1 MTPPPGWYRDPHA
14 PHLERWWDGTAWT
27 DHRRTPAAAAPQ
39 VPQAQTPAA
48 GGGGPAGTGG
58 TGASDGPGGP
68 SGSGAFGGASTPAGP
83 GGPVLVGGYGAPGS
97 PSAPGGPGGSGG
109 FGAPGAPRAPGGPG
123 GPGGPAALSGFG
135 GPGGPGAYRSPAGSG
150 APGGAGAP
158 GGTGGTGGSNSARA
172 VALTAAGAV
181 LVAAVVAGALLLTG
195 GEDDPRAGT
204 VATSTVSAPETRPTP
219 PTPSPATTEPG
230 PEDEGVV
237 EDELN
242 GVTFPLLDGWVRP
255 QHVVEKDAV
264 MTTDGTHDCPGEGS
278 LCRGGLVLSR
288 TVTATDE
295 SSPRALAESDISDA
309 AEAAFDEDT
318 LGNRP
323 YGGMKSHQVVKA
335 GPVAVAGRAGYLVR
349 WQVTTGE
356 GPGGYVQSLVF
367 PSSVGTESPVLV
379 RFVFEAGPDGPP
391 LADMDRITKG
401 IRSVADQASG
411 GGVGSSIGPDD

>member
-1 MTPPPGWYRDPHA
+1 MTPPPGWYPDPHA

-27 DHRRTPAAAAPQ
+27 EHRRTPASGSA
-39 VPQAQTPAA
+39 PAA
-48 GGGGPAGTGG
+48 GAG
-58 TGASDGPGGP
+58 A
-68 SGSGAFGGASTPAGP
+68 
-83 GGPVLVGGYGAPGS
+83 
-97 PSAPGGPGGSGG
+97 GG
-109 FGAPGAPRAPGGPG
+109 FGAPSALHTPNAP
-123 GPGGPAALSGFG
+123 
-135 GPGGPGAYRSPAGSG
+135 G
-150 APGGAGAP
+150 APGPYGAAGGYGPPAVP
-158 GGTGGTGGSNSARA
+158 GRGGSGGSGGSGGATA

-181 LVAAVVAGALLLTG
+181 LVAAVVAGAVALTRDD
-195 GEDDPRAGT
+195 EDPEARTGPGPT
-204 VATSTVSAPETRPTP
+204 APAPTTESTRPS
-219 PTPSPATTEPG
+219 PSPSVSEPA

-237 EDELN
+237 VDELN

-255 QHVVEKDAV
+255 RHVVEKDAV

-278 LCRGGLVLSR
+278 LCRGGMVVSR

-295 SSPRALAESDISDA
+295 SSSRVLAEADIPEA
-309 AEAAFDEDT
+309 AEEAFDEDA

-349 WQVTTGE
+349 WRVTTAK

-391 LADMDRITKG
+391 VADMDRITRG
-401 IRSVADQASG
+401 IRSTADQTSG
-411 GGVGSSIGPDD
+411 GGVGSSIGPTG